1 LVGSAGNAAG
11 PPMMGAEDFGR
22 LSTGNTPILMFF
34 LGTIG
39 REKYDAAQQPGAAP
53 LPGMH
58 TDAYAPLPEPSIRTG
73 VRAMSLAV
81 LNLLGK

>member
-1 LVGSAGNAAG
+1 
-11 PPMMGAEDFGR
+11 
-22 LSTGNTPILMFF
+22 
-34 LGTIG
+34 
-39 REKYDAAQQPGAAP
+39 
-53 LPGMH
+53 MH